1 MYKTLTQSMAE
12 MNKEIDNFMN
22 WFKDVMVRDF
32 EHISMS
38 EDDVIMAM
46 KGYNMMKTYQEYMN
60 IEART
65 LDSINNKLDILINK
79 DNNKQ
84 E

>member
-1 MYKTLTQSMAE
+1 MHKTLTQSMAE
-12 MNKEIDNFMN
+12 MNKEIDDFTN
-22 WFKDVMVRDF
+22 WFKDAMVRNF
-32 EHISMS
+32 EHMS

-46 KGYNMMKTYQEYMN
+46 KGYNMMKTCQEYMN